1 MIRIKNDKLFMT
13 ETMLGRDEIK
23 YDYSREKRAKKIKY
37 IKSNIKNGSFE
48 FEINMEKLDI
58 NYNSNVGL
66 NFIIHEIDGHTIVNS
81 LQHISYTEQ
90 PLIIKK
96 GNYIYDS

>member
-1 MIRIKNDKLFMT
+1 
-13 ETMLGRDEIK
+13 
-23 YDYSREKRAKKIKY
+23 
-37 IKSNIKNGSFE
+37 
-48 FEINMEKLDI
+48 MEKLDI

>member
-1 MIRIKNDKLFMT
+1 MIIQ
-13 ETMLGRDEIK
+13 
-23 YDYSREKRAKKIKY
+23 EKREQKKIKY